1 MENSRYE
8 IQRKI
13 NEDKFSTT
21 FKAYDKK
28 LNRYLSFKEYNDKK
42 YFDSLANNLKS
53 LSNLH
58 HPNILEMYDLMISS
72 DNKCFLTYEF
82 FDGISLDN
90 LFKRKNVSE
99 SFILDI
105 LKKILLSLIYSENNG
120 IFFGNLRIYNMLV
133 DENNNLKIDI
143 FKNFDGENFG
153 DSTSQLNHNISVL
166 LEILENS
173 NINIENSNLNSFYQ
187 KLRNNSYDDT
197 QGIMKD
203 LNVINNCK
211 MTSSNNDS
219 NESIDNTIKLDLKNE
234 HEKNMSYKIDEN
246 LFEEEEIKDKKKS
259 HNYLKS
265 FLVYFTSVLLAFF
278 AAAAIIFY
286 YNSRP
291 KAPDYVGKNLML
303 AVDQAT
309 ANNIEL
315 VVDKSVS
322 VDKSNYNKYVVIG
335 QSPKV
340 GEKLLFKKKI
350 KVELGLEKENT
361 MINLIGLNL
370 KKAKKELSNLGLNV
384 KKVRYKKSTVYDEG
398 LVIDQSIEAGRKI
411 QNGDFVTITVSSG
424 KIKRKETVD
433 DEYTPPEENE
443 RPNEDEN
450 DNSSVDNNDSNSN
463 NNQESNNE
471 NTRKN
476 DNSNSGE

>member
-72 DNKCFLTYEF
+72 DDKCFLTYEF

-90 LFKRKNVSE
+90 LFKRKDVSE
-99 SFILDI
+99 SFLLDI
-105 LKKILLSLIYSENNG
+105 LRKILLSLIYSENNG

-153 DSTSQLNHNISVL
+153 NSEAQLNHNINLL
-166 LEILENS
+166 LEILENY
-173 NINIENSNLNSFYQ
+173 NIDIENSIFNSFYQ
-187 KLRNNSYDDT
+187 NLRNNSYDDT

-203 LNVINNCK
+203 LNEINNYK
-211 MTSSNNDS
+211 MTGSNND
-219 NESIDNTIKLDLKNE
+219 SIDNTIKLDLKNE
-234 HEKNMSYKIDEN
+234 HEKNMSYKIDQN
-246 LFEEEEIKDKKKS
+246 LFEEEIKNKKKS

-286 YNSRP
+286 YNLRP
-291 KAPDYVGKNLML
+291 KAPDYVGKNLRL

-309 ANNIEL
+309 ANDIEL

-322 VDKSNYNKYVVIG
+322 VDKSDFNKYVVIG

-340 GEKLLFKKKI
+340 GDKLLFKKKI
-350 KVELGLEKENT
+350 KVELGLEKEDT

-370 KKAKKELSNLGLNV
+370 KKAKKELSNLGVNV
-384 KKVRYKKSTVYDEG
+384 KKVRYKKSSVYDEG
-398 LVIDQSIEAGRKI
+398 VVIAQSIDAGRKI
-411 QNGDFVTITVSSG
+411 QNGDFITITVSSG
-424 KIKRKETVD
+424 KIRKTETIE

-443 RPNEDEN
+443 RPNEDET
-450 DNSSVDNNDSNSN
+450 DNSSINNNHSNSN
-463 NNQESNNE
+463 NNQEFDNE

-476 DNSNSGE
+476 DNNSGE

>member
-1 MENSRYE
+1 MENNRYE

-28 LNRYLSFKEYNDKK
+28 LNRYLSFKEYNDNK
-42 YFDSLANNLKS
+42 YFDTLTNSLKS

-58 HPNILEMYDLMISS
+58 HPNILEMYDLIISS
-72 DNKCFLTYEF
+72 DDKCFLTYEF
-82 FDGISLDN
+82 FDGVSLDN
-90 LFKRKNVSE
+90 LFKRKDVSE
-99 SFILDI
+99 SFLFDI
-105 LKKILLSLIYSENNG
+105 LRKILLSLIYSENNG
-120 IFFGNLRIYNMLV
+120 IFFGNLRIYNMSV
-133 DENNNLKIDI
+133 DENNNFKIDI

-153 DSTSQLNHNISVL
+153 NSEAQLNHNINLL

-173 NINIENSNLNSFYQ
+173 NIDIENSNLNSFYQ
-187 KLRNNSYDDT
+187 NLRNNSYDDT

-203 LNVINNCK
+203 LNEINNYK
-211 MTSSNNDS
+211 MTGSN

-246 LFEEEEIKDKKKS
+246 LFEEEIKNKKKS

-265 FLVYFTSVLLAFF
+265 FLVYFTSVLLAFI

-286 YNSRP
+286 YNLRP
-291 KAPDYVGKNLML
+291 KAPDYVGKNLRL

-309 ANNIEL
+309 ANDIEL

-322 VDKSNYNKYVVIG
+322 VDKSDFNKYVVIG

-340 GEKLLFKKKI
+340 GDKLLFKKKI
-350 KVELGLEKENT
+350 KVELGLEKEDT

-384 KKVRYKKSTVYDEG
+384 KKVRYKKSSVYDEG
-398 LVIDQSIEAGRKI
+398 VVIDQSIEAGRNIK
-411 QNGDFVTITVSSG
+411 NADFITITVSSG
-424 KIKRKETVD
+424 KARKTETVE

-443 RPNEDEN
+443 RPNEDETE
-450 DNSSVDNNDSNSN
+450 NSSVDNNDSNSA
-463 NNQESNNE
+463 NNQESDNE

-476 DNSNSGE
+476 DNNSGE

>member
-58 HPNILEMYDLMISS
+58 HPNILEMYYLMISS

-105 LKKILLSLIYSENNG
+105 LKKILLSLIYSENNE
-120 IFFGNLRIYNMLV
+120 IFFGNLRIYNVLV

-173 NINIENSNLNSFYQ
+173 NIDIENSNLNSFYQ

-203 LNVINNCK
+203 LNEINNYK
-211 MTSSNNDS
+211 MTGSNND
-219 NESIDNTIKLDLKNE
+219 SIDNTIKLDLKNG

-246 LFEEEEIKDKKKS
+246 LFEEEEIKNKKKS

-278 AAAAIIFY
+278 AAAVIIFY
-286 YNSRP
+286 YNLRP
-291 KAPDYVGKNLML
+291 KAPDYVGKNLRL

-309 ANNIEL
+309 ANDIEL

-322 VDKSNYNKYVVIG
+322 VDKSDFNKYVVIG

-340 GEKLLFKKKI
+340 GDKLLFKKKI
-350 KVELGLEKENT
+350 KVELGLEKEDT

-370 KKAKKELSNLGLNV
+370 KKAKKELSNLGVNV
-384 KKVRYKKSTVYDEG
+384 KKVRYKKSSVYDEG
-398 LVIDQSIEAGRKI
+398 VVIAQSIDAGRKI
-411 QNGDFVTITVSSG
+411 QNGDFITITVSSG
-424 KIKRKETVD
+424 KIRKTETIE

-443 RPNEDEN
+443 RPNEDET
-450 DNSSVDNNDSNSN
+450 DNSSINNNHSNSN
-463 NNQESNNE
+463 NNQEFDNE

-476 DNSNSGE
+476 DNNSGE

>member
-1 MENSRYE
+1 MENNRYE

-13 NEDKFSTT
+13 YEDEFSTT

-28 LNRYLSFKEYNDKK
+28 LNRYLSFKEYNDNK
-42 YFDSLANNLKS
+42 YFDTLTNSLKS

-58 HPNILEMYDLMISS
+58 HPNILEMYDLIISS
-72 DNKCFLTYEF
+72 DDKCFLTYEF
-82 FDGISLDN
+82 FDGVSLDN
-90 LFKRKNVSE
+90 LFKRKDVSE
-99 SFILDI
+99 SFLFDI
-105 LKKILLSLIYSENNG
+105 LRKILLSLIYSENNG
-120 IFFGNLRIYNMLV
+120 IFLGNLRIYNMSV
-133 DENNNLKIDI
+133 DENNNFKIDI

-153 DSTSQLNHNISVL
+153 NSEAQLNHNINLL

-173 NINIENSNLNSFYQ
+173 NIDIENSNLNSFYQ
-187 KLRNNSYDDT
+187 NLRNNSYDDT

-203 LNVINNCK
+203 LNEINNYK
-211 MTSSNNDS
+211 MTGSNND
-219 NESIDNTIKLDLKNE
+219 SIDNTIKLDLKNE

-246 LFEEEEIKDKKKS
+246 LFEEEIKNKKKS

-265 FLVYFTSVLLAFF
+265 FLVYFTSVLLAFI

-286 YNSRP
+286 YNLRP
-291 KAPDYVGKNLML
+291 KAPDYVGKNLRL

-309 ANNIEL
+309 ANDIEL

-322 VDKSNYNKYVVIG
+322 VDKSDFNKYVVIG

-340 GEKLLFKKKI
+340 GDKLLFKKKI
-350 KVELGLEKENT
+350 KVELGLEKEDT

-384 KKVRYKKSTVYDEG
+384 KKVRYKKSSVYDEG
-398 LVIDQSIEAGRKI
+398 VVIDQSIEAGRNIK
-411 QNGDFVTITVSSG
+411 NGDFITITVSSG
-424 KIKRKETVD
+424 KARKTETVE

-443 RPNEDEN
+443 RPNEDET
-450 DNSSVDNNDSNSN
+450 DNSSVDNNDSNSD
-463 NNQESNNE
+463 NNQQSDNE

-476 DNSNSGE
+476 DNNSGE

>member
-1 MENSRYE
+1 MENNRYE

-28 LNRYLSFKEYNDKK
+28 LNRYLSFKEYNDNK
-42 YFDSLANNLKS
+42 YFDTLTNSLKS

-72 DNKCFLTYEF
+72 DDKCFLTYEF

-90 LFKRKNVSE
+90 LFKRKDVSE
-99 SFILDI
+99 SFLLDI
-105 LKKILLSLIYSENNG
+105 LRKILLSLIYSENNG

-133 DENNNLKIDI
+133 DENNNFKIDI

-153 DSTSQLNHNISVL
+153 NSEAQLNHNINL
-166 LEILENS
+166 ILEILENS
-173 NINIENSNLNSFYQ
+173 NIDIENSNLNSFYQ
-187 KLRNNSYDDT
+187 NLRNNSYDDT

-203 LNVINNCK
+203 LNKIDNYK
-211 MTSSNNDS
+211 MTGSN

-246 LFEEEEIKDKKKS
+246 LFEEEIKNKKKS

-291 KAPDYVGKNLML
+291 KAPDYVGKNLRL

-309 ANNIEL
+309 ANDIEL

-322 VDKSNYNKYVVIG
+322 VDKSDFNKYVVIG

-340 GEKLLFKKKI
+340 GDKLLFKKKI
-350 KVELGLEKENT
+350 KVELGLEKEDT

-384 KKVRYKKSTVYDEG
+384 KKVRYKKSSVYDEG
-398 LVIDQSIEAGRKI
+398 VVIDQSIEAGRNIK
-411 QNGDFVTITVSSG
+411 NGDFITITVSSG
-424 KIKRKETVD
+424 KARKTETVE

-443 RPNEDEN
+443 RPNEDET
-450 DNSSVDNNDSNSN
+450 DNSSVDNNDSNSD
-463 NNQESNNE
+463 NNQESDNE

-476 DNSNSGE
+476 DNNSGE

>member
-28 LNRYLSFKEYNDKK
+28 LNRYISFKEYNDNK

-72 DNKCFLTYEF
+72 DDNCFLTYEF
-82 FDGISLDN
+82 FDGISLVN

-105 LKKILLSLIYSENNG
+105 LRKILLSLIYSENNG

-143 FKNFDGENFG
+143 FKNFDGKNFG
-153 DSTSQLNHNISVL
+153 DSTSQLNYNISVL

-173 NINIENSNLNSFYQ
+173 NIDIENSNLNSFYQ

-203 LNVINNCK
+203 LNEINNYK
-211 MTSSNNDS
+211 MTGSNND
-219 NESIDNTIKLDLKNE
+219 SIDNTIKLDLKNE

-246 LFEEEEIKDKKKS
+246 LFEEEEIKNKKKS

-278 AAAAIIFY
+278 AAAVIIFC
-286 YNSRP
+286 YNLRP
-291 KAPDYVGKNLML
+291 KAPDYVGKNLRL

-309 ANNIEL
+309 ANDIEL

-322 VDKSNYNKYVVIG
+322 VDKSDFNKYVVIG

-340 GEKLLFKKKI
+340 GDKLLFKKKI
-350 KVELGLEKENT
+350 KVELGLEKEDT

-370 KKAKKELSNLGLNV
+370 KKAKKEISNLGVNV
-384 KKVRYKKSTVYDEG
+384 KKVRYKKSSVYDEG
-398 LVIDQSIEAGRKI
+398 VVIAQSIDAGRKI
-411 QNGDFVTITVSSG
+411 QNGDFITITVSSG
-424 KIKRKETVD
+424 KIRKTETIE

-443 RPNEDEN
+443 RPNEYET
-450 DNSSVDNNDSNSN
+450 DNSSINNNDSNSN
-463 NNQESNNE
+463 NNQEFDNE

-476 DNSNSGE
+476 ENNSGE

>member
-1 MENSRYE
+1 MENNRYE

-28 LNRYLSFKEYNDKK
+28 LNRYLSFKEYSDNK
-42 YFDSLANNLKS
+42 YFDTLTNSLKS

-72 DNKCFLTYEF
+72 DDKCFLTYEF

-90 LFKRKNVSE
+90 LFKRKDVSE
-99 SFILDI
+99 SFLFDI
-105 LKKILLSLIYSENNG
+105 LRKILLSLIYSENNG

-133 DENNNLKIDI
+133 DENNNFKIDI

-153 DSTSQLNHNISVL
+153 NSEAQLNHNINLL

-173 NINIENSNLNSFYQ
+173 NIDIENSNLNSFYQ
-187 KLRNNSYDDT
+187 NLRNNSYDDT

-203 LNVINNCK
+203 LNKIDNYK
-211 MTSSNNDS
+211 MTGSN

-246 LFEEEEIKDKKKS
+246 LFEEEIKNKKKS

-265 FLVYFTSVLLAFF
+265 FLVYFTSVLLAFI

-286 YNSRP
+286 YNLRP
-291 KAPDYVGKNLML
+291 KAPDYVGKNLRL

-309 ANNIEL
+309 ANDIEL

-322 VDKSNYNKYVVIG
+322 VDKSDFNKYVVIG

-340 GEKLLFKKKI
+340 GDKLLFKKKI
-350 KVELGLEKENT
+350 KVELGLEKEDT

-384 KKVRYKKSTVYDEG
+384 KKVRYKKSSVYDEG
-398 LVIDQSIEAGRKI
+398 VVIDQSIEAGRNIK
-411 QNGDFVTITVSSG
+411 NGDFITITVSSG
-424 KIKRKETVD
+424 KVRKTESVE

-443 RPNEDEN
+443 RPNEDET
-450 DNSSVDNNDSNSN
+450 DNSSVDNNDSNSD
-463 NNQESNNE
+463 NNQESDNE

-476 DNSNSGE
+476 DNNSEE

>member
-28 LNRYLSFKEYNDKK
+28 LNRYLSFKEYNNNK
-42 YFDSLANNLKS
+42 YFDTLTNSLKS

-72 DNKCFLTYEF
+72 DDKCFLTYEF

-90 LFKRKNVSE
+90 LFKRKDVSE
-99 SFILDI
+99 SFLLDI
-105 LKKILLSLIYSENNG
+105 LRKVLLSLIYSENNG

-133 DENNNLKIDI
+133 DENNNFKIDI

-153 DSTSQLNHNISVL
+153 NSEAQLNHNINL
-166 LEILENS
+166 ILEILENS
-173 NINIENSNLNSFYQ
+173 NIDIENSNLNSFYQ
-187 KLRNNSYDDT
+187 NLRNNSYDDI

-203 LNVINNCK
+203 LNEINNYK
-211 MTSSNNDS
+211 MTGSN

-246 LFEEEEIKDKKKS
+246 LFEEEIKNKKKS
-259 HNYLKS
+259 HNYIKS
-265 FLVYFTSVLLAFF
+265 FLVYFTTVLLAFF

-291 KAPDYVGKNLML
+291 KATDYVGKNLRL

-309 ANNIEL
+309 SNDIEL

-322 VDKSNYNKYVVIG
+322 VDKSDFNKYVVIG

-340 GEKLLFKKKI
+340 GDKLLFKKKI
-350 KVELGLEKENT
+350 KVELGLEKEDT

-384 KKVRYKKSTVYDEG
+384 KKVRYKKSSVYDEG
-398 LVIDQSIEAGRKI
+398 VVIDQSIEAGRNIK
-411 QNGDFVTITVSSG
+411 NGDFITITVSSG
-424 KIKRKETVD
+424 KARKTETVE

-443 RPNEDEN
+443 RPNEDET

-463 NNQESNNE
+463 NNQESDNE

-476 DNSNSGE
+476 DNNSGE

>member
-1 MENSRYE
+1 MENNRYE

-28 LNRYLSFKEYNDKK
+28 LNRYLSFKEYHDNK
-42 YFDSLANNLKS
+42 YFDTLTNSLKS

-58 HPNILEMYDLMISS
+58 HPNILEMYDLIISS
-72 DNKCFLTYEF
+72 DDKCFLTYEF
-82 FDGISLDN
+82 FDGVSLDN
-90 LFKRKNVSE
+90 LFKRKDVSE
-99 SFILDI
+99 SFLFDI
-105 LKKILLSLIYSENNG
+105 LRKILLSLIYSENNG
-120 IFFGNLRIYNMLV
+120 IFFGNLRIYNMSV
-133 DENNNLKIDI
+133 DENNNFKIDI

-153 DSTSQLNHNISVL
+153 NSEAQLNHNINLL

-173 NINIENSNLNSFYQ
+173 NIDIENSNLNSFYQ
-187 KLRNNSYDDT
+187 NLRNNSYDDT

-203 LNVINNCK
+203 LNEINNYK
-211 MTSSNNDS
+211 MTGSN

-246 LFEEEEIKDKKKS
+246 LFEEEIKNKKKS

-265 FLVYFTSVLLAFF
+265 FLVYFTSVLLAFI

-286 YNSRP
+286 YNLRP
-291 KAPDYVGKNLML
+291 KAPDYVGKNLRL

-309 ANNIEL
+309 ANDIEL

-322 VDKSNYNKYVVIG
+322 VDKSDFNKYVVIG

-340 GEKLLFKKKI
+340 GDKLLFKKKI
-350 KVELGLEKENT
+350 KVELGLEKEDT

-384 KKVRYKKSTVYDEG
+384 KKVRYKKSSVYDEG
-398 LVIDQSIEAGRKI
+398 VVIDQSIEAGRNIK
-411 QNGDFVTITVSSG
+411 NGDFITITVSSG
-424 KIKRKETVD
+424 KARKTETVE

-443 RPNEDEN
+443 RPNEDETE
-450 DNSSVDNNDSNSN
+450 NSSVDNNDSNSA
-463 NNQESNNE
+463 NNQESDNE

-476 DNSNSGE
+476 DNNSGE

>member
-1 MENSRYE
+1 MENNRYE

-28 LNRYLSFKEYNDKK
+28 LNRYLSFKEYNDNK
-42 YFDSLANNLKS
+42 YFDTLTNSLKS

-72 DNKCFLTYEF
+72 DKCFLTYEF

-90 LFKRKNVSE
+90 LFKRKDVSE
-99 SFILDI
+99 SFLFDI
-105 LKKILLSLIYSENNG
+105 LRKILLSLIYSENNG

-133 DENNNLKIDI
+133 DENNNFKIDI

-153 DSTSQLNHNISVL
+153 NSEAQLNHNINLL

-173 NINIENSNLNSFYQ
+173 NIDIENSIFNSFYQ
-187 KLRNNSYDDT
+187 NLRNNSYDDT

-203 LNVINNCK
+203 LNKIDNYK
-211 MTSSNNDS
+211 MTGSN

-246 LFEEEEIKDKKKS
+246 LFEEEIKNKKKS

-265 FLVYFTSVLLAFF
+265 FLVYFTAVLLAFF

-286 YNSRP
+286 YNLRP
-291 KAPDYVGKNLML
+291 KAPDYVGKNLRL

-309 ANNIEL
+309 ANDIEL

-322 VDKSNYNKYVVIG
+322 VDKSDFNKYVVIG

-340 GEKLLFKKKI
+340 GDKLLFKKKI
-350 KVELGLEKENT
+350 KVELGLEKEDT

-384 KKVRYKKSTVYDEG
+384 KKVRYKKSSVYDEG
-398 LVIDQSIEAGRKI
+398 VVIDQSIEAGRNIK
-411 QNGDFVTITVSSG
+411 NGDFITITVSSG
-424 KIKRKETVD
+424 KLRKTETVE

-443 RPNEDEN
+443 RPNEDET

-463 NNQESNNE
+463 NNQESDNE

-476 DNSNSGE
+476 DNNSGE

>member
-1 MENSRYE
+1 MENNRYE

-28 LNRYLSFKEYNDKK
+28 LNRYLSFKEYNDNK
-42 YFDSLANNLKS
+42 YFDTLTNSLKS

-72 DNKCFLTYEF
+72 DDKCFLTYEF

-90 LFKRKNVSE
+90 LFKRKDVSE
-99 SFILDI
+99 SFLFDI
-105 LKKILLSLIYSENNG
+105 LRKILLSLIYSENNG

-133 DENNNLKIDI
+133 DENNNFKIDI

-153 DSTSQLNHNISVL
+153 NSEAQLNHNINLL

-173 NINIENSNLNSFYQ
+173 NIDIENSIFNSFYQ
-187 KLRNNSYDDT
+187 NLRNNSYDDT

-203 LNVINNCK
+203 LNKIDNYK
-211 MTSSNNDS
+211 MTGSNN
-219 NESIDNTIKLDLKNE
+219 ESLDNTIKLDLKNE

-246 LFEEEEIKDKKKS
+246 LFEEEIKNKKKS
-259 HNYLKS
+259 HNYIKS

-291 KAPDYVGKNLML
+291 KAPDYVGKNLRL

-309 ANNIEL
+309 ANDIEL

-322 VDKSNYNKYVVIG
+322 VDKSDFNKYVVIG

-340 GEKLLFKKKI
+340 GDKLLFKKKI
-350 KVELGLEKENT
+350 KIELGLEKEDT

-370 KKAKKELSNLGLNV
+370 KKAKKELSNLGVNV
-384 KKVRYKKSTVYDEG
+384 KKVRYKKSSVYDEG
-398 LVIDQSIEAGRKI
+398 VVIAQSIDAGRKI
-411 QNGDFVTITVSSG
+411 QNGDFITITVSSG
-424 KIKRKETVD
+424 KIRKTETIE

-443 RPNEDEN
+443 RPNEDET
-450 DNSSVDNNDSNSN
+450 DNSSINNNDSNSN
-463 NNQESNNE
+463 NNQEFDNE

-476 DNSNSGE
+476 ENNSGE

>member
-1 MENSRYE
+1 MEVNVENSRYE

-28 LNRYLSFKEYNDKK
+28 LNRYLSFKEYNDKR
-42 YFDSLANNLKS
+42 YFDTLANNLKS

-72 DNKCFLTYEF
+72 NNKCFLTYEF

-99 SFILDI
+99 SFLFDI
-105 LKKILLSLIYSENNG
+105 LRKILLSLIYSENNG

-133 DENNNLKIDI
+133 DENNNFKIDI

-153 DSTSQLNHNISVL
+153 NSEAQLNHNINLL

-173 NINIENSNLNSFYQ
+173 NIDIENSNLNSFYQ
-187 KLRNNSYDDT
+187 NLRNNSYDDT

-203 LNVINNCK
+203 LNKIDNYK
-211 MTSSNNDS
+211 MTGSN

-246 LFEEEEIKDKKKS
+246 LFEEEIKNKKKS

-265 FLVYFTSVLLAFF
+265 FLVYFTSVLLAFI

-286 YNSRP
+286 YNLRP
-291 KAPDYVGKNLML
+291 KAPDYVGKNLRL

-309 ANNIEL
+309 ANDIEL

-322 VDKSNYNKYVVIG
+322 VDKSDFNKYVVIG

-340 GEKLLFKKKI
+340 GDKLLFKKKI
-350 KVELGLEKENT
+350 KVELGLEKEDT

-384 KKVRYKKSTVYDEG
+384 KKVRYKKSSVYDEG
-398 LVIDQSIEAGRKI
+398 VVIDQSIEAGRNIK
-411 QNGDFVTITVSSG
+411 NGDFITITVSSG
-424 KIKRKETVD
+424 KARKTETVE

-443 RPNEDEN
+443 RPNEDET
-450 DNSSVDNNDSNSN
+450 DNSSVDNNDSNSD
-463 NNQESNNE
+463 NNQESDNE

-476 DNSNSGE
+476 DNNSGE

>member
-72 DNKCFLTYEF
+72 DDKCFLTYEF

-105 LKKILLSLIYSENNG
+105 LKKILLSLFYSENNG

-153 DSTSQLNHNISVL
+153 NSEAQLNHNINLL
-166 LEILENS
+166 LEILENY
-173 NINIENSNLNSFYQ
+173 NIDIENSIFNSFYQ
-187 KLRNNSYDDT
+187 NLRNNSYDDT

-203 LNVINNCK
+203 LNEINNYK
-211 MTSSNNDS
+211 MTGSNND
-219 NESIDNTIKLDLKNE
+219 SIDNTIKLDLKNE

-246 LFEEEEIKDKKKS
+246 LFEEEIKNKKKS

-286 YNSRP
+286 YNLRP
-291 KAPDYVGKNLML
+291 KAPDYVGKNLRL

-309 ANNIEL
+309 ANDIEL

-322 VDKSNYNKYVVIG
+322 VDKSDFNKYVVIG

-340 GEKLLFKKKI
+340 GDKLLFKKKI
-350 KVELGLEKENT
+350 KVELGLEKEDT

-370 KKAKKELSNLGLNV
+370 KKAKKELSNLGVNV
-384 KKVRYKKSTVYDEG
+384 KKVRYKKSSVYDEG
-398 LVIDQSIEAGRKI
+398 VVIAQSIDAGRKI
-411 QNGDFVTITVSSG
+411 QNGDFITITVSSG
-424 KIKRKETVD
+424 KIRKTETIE

-443 RPNEDEN
+443 RPNEDET
-450 DNSSVDNNDSNSN
+450 DNSSINNNDSNSN
-463 NNQESNNE
+463 NNQEFDNE

-476 DNSNSGE
+476 ENNSGE

>member
-28 LNRYLSFKEYNDKK
+28 LNRYLSFKEYNDKR
-42 YFDSLANNLKS
+42 YFDTLANNLKS

-72 DNKCFLTYEF
+72 NNKCFLTYEF

-90 LFKRKNVSE
+90 LFKRRNVSE
-99 SFILDI
+99 SFIIDI

-173 NINIENSNLNSFYQ
+173 NIDIENSNLNSFYQ

-203 LNVINNCK
+203 LNEINNYK
-211 MTSSNNDS
+211 MTGSNND
-219 NESIDNTIKLDLKNE
+219 SIDNTIKLDLKNE

-278 AAAAIIFY
+278 AASAIIFC
-286 YNSRP
+286 YNLRP
-291 KAPDYVGKNLML
+291 KAPDYIGKNLRL

-309 ANNIEL
+309 ANDIEL

-322 VDKSNYNKYVVIG
+322 VDKSDFNKYVVIG

-340 GEKLLFKKKI
+340 GDKLLFNKKI
-350 KVELGLEKENT
+350 KVELGLEKEDT

-370 KKAKKELSNLGLNV
+370 KKAKKELSNLGVNV
-384 KKVRYKKSTVYDEG
+384 KKVRYKKSSVYDEG
-398 LVIDQSIEAGRKI
+398 VVIAQSIDAGRKI
-411 QNGDFVTITVSSG
+411 QNGDFITITVSSG
-424 KIKRKETVD
+424 KIRKTETIE

-443 RPNEDEN
+443 RPNEDET
-450 DNSSVDNNDSNSN
+450 DNSSINNNDSNSN
-463 NNQESNNE
+463 NNQEFDNE

-476 DNSNSGE
+476 ENNSGE

>member
-1 MENSRYE
+1 MENNRYE

-28 LNRYLSFKEYNDKK
+28 LNRYLSFKEYNDNK
-42 YFDSLANNLKS
+42 YFDTLTNSLKS

-72 DNKCFLTYEF
+72 DDKCFLTYEF

-90 LFKRKNVSE
+90 LFKRKDVSE
-99 SFILDI
+99 SFLLDI
-105 LKKILLSLIYSENNG
+105 LRKVLLSLIYSENNG
-120 IFFGNLRIYNMLV
+120 IFFGNLRIYNMVV
-133 DENNNLKIDI
+133 DENNNFKIDI

-153 DSTSQLNHNISVL
+153 NSEAQLNHNINLL

-173 NINIENSNLNSFYQ
+173 NIDIENSIFNSFYQ
-187 KLRNNSYDDT
+187 NLRNNSYDDT

-203 LNVINNCK
+203 LNKIDNYK
-211 MTSSNNDS
+211 MTGSN

-246 LFEEEEIKDKKKS
+246 FFEEEIKNKKKS

-265 FLVYFTSVLLAFF
+265 FLVYFTSVLLAFI

-286 YNSRP
+286 YNLRP
-291 KAPDYVGKNLML
+291 KAPDYVGKNLRL

-309 ANNIEL
+309 ANDIEL

-322 VDKSNYNKYVVIG
+322 VDKSDFNKYVVIG

-340 GEKLLFKKKI
+340 GDKLLFKKKI
-350 KVELGLEKENT
+350 KVELGLEKEDT

-384 KKVRYKKSTVYDEG
+384 KKVRYKKSSVYDEG
-398 LVIDQSIEAGRKI
+398 VVIDQSIEAGRNIK
-411 QNGDFVTITVSSG
+411 NGDFITITVSSG
-424 KIKRKETVD
+424 KARKTETVE

-443 RPNEDEN
+443 RPNEDET
-450 DNSSVDNNDSNSN
+450 DNSSVDNNDSNSD
-463 NNQESNNE
+463 NNQESDNE

-476 DNSNSGE
+476 DNNSGE

>member
-28 LNRYLSFKEYNDKK
+28 LNRYLSFKDYNDKK
-42 YFDSLANNLKS
+42 YFDSLSNNLKS

-72 DNKCFLTYEF
+72 NNKCFLTYEF

-99 SFILDI
+99 PFILDI
-105 LKKILLSLIYSENNG
+105 LRKILLSLIYSENNG

-143 FKNFDGENFG
+143 FKNFDGKNFG
-153 DSTSQLNHNISVL
+153 DSTSQLNYNISVL

-173 NINIENSNLNSFYQ
+173 NIDIENSNLNSFYQ

-203 LNVINNCK
+203 LNEINNYK
-211 MTSSNNDS
+211 MTGSNND
-219 NESIDNTIKLDLKNE
+219 SIDNTIKLDLKNE

-246 LFEEEEIKDKKKS
+246 LFEEEEIKNKKKS

-278 AAAAIIFY
+278 AAAVIIFC
-286 YNSRP
+286 YNLRP
-291 KAPDYVGKNLML
+291 KAPDYVGKNLRL

-309 ANNIEL
+309 ANDIEL

-322 VDKSNYNKYVVIG
+322 VDKSDFNKYVVIG

-340 GEKLLFKKKI
+340 GDKLLFKKKI
-350 KVELGLEKENT
+350 KVELGLEKEDT

-370 KKAKKELSNLGLNV
+370 KKAKKEISNLGVNV
-384 KKVRYKKSTVYDEG
+384 KKVRYKKSSVYDEG
-398 LVIDQSIEAGRKI
+398 VVIAQSINAGRKI
-411 QNGDFVTITVSSG
+411 QNGDFITITVSSG
-424 KIKRKETVD
+424 KIRKTETIE

-443 RPNEDEN
+443 RPNEDET
-450 DNSSVDNNDSNSN
+450 DNSSINNNDSNSN
-463 NNQESNNE
+463 NNQEFDNE

-476 DNSNSGE
+476 ENNSGE

>member
-72 DNKCFLTYEF
+72 DDKCFLTYEF

-90 LFKRKNVSE
+90 LFKRKDVSE
-99 SFILDI
+99 SFLLDI
-105 LKKILLSLIYSENNG
+105 LRKILLSLIYSENNG

-143 FKNFDGENFG
+143 FKNFDAENFG
-153 DSTSQLNHNISVL
+153 NSEAQLNHNINLL
-166 LEILENS
+166 LEILENY
-173 NINIENSNLNSFYQ
+173 NIDIENSIFNSFYQ
-187 KLRNNSYDDT
+187 NLRNNSYDDT

-203 LNVINNCK
+203 LNEINNYK
-211 MTSSNNDS
+211 MTGSNND
-219 NESIDNTIKLDLKNE
+219 SIDNTIKLDLKNE

-246 LFEEEEIKDKKKS
+246 LFEEEIKNKKKS

-286 YNSRP
+286 YNLRP
-291 KAPDYVGKNLML
+291 KAPDYVGKNLRL

-309 ANNIEL
+309 ANDIEL

-322 VDKSNYNKYVVIG
+322 VDKSDFNKYVVIG

-340 GEKLLFKKKI
+340 GDKLLFKKKI
-350 KVELGLEKENT
+350 KVELGLEKEDT

-370 KKAKKELSNLGLNV
+370 KKAKKELSNLGVNV
-384 KKVRYKKSTVYDEG
+384 KKVRYKKSSVYDEG
-398 LVIDQSIEAGRKI
+398 VVIAQSIDAGRKI
-411 QNGDFVTITVSSG
+411 QNGDFITITVSSG
-424 KIKRKETVD
+424 KIRKTETIE

-443 RPNEDEN
+443 RPNEDET
-450 DNSSVDNNDSNSN
+450 DNSSINNNHSNSN
-463 NNQESNNE
+463 NNQEFDNE

-476 DNSNSGE
+476 DNNSGE

>member
-13 NEDKFSTT
+13 NEEKFSTT

-72 DNKCFLTYEF
+72 NNKCFLTYEF

-99 SFILDI
+99 SFLFDI
-105 LKKILLSLIYSENNG
+105 LRKILLSLIYSENNG

-153 DSTSQLNHNISVL
+153 DSISQLNHNISVL

-173 NINIENSNLNSFYQ
+173 NIDIENSNLNSFYQ

-203 LNVINNCK
+203 LNKIDNYK
-211 MTSSNNDS
+211 MTGSNND
-219 NESIDNTIKLDLKNE
+219 SIDNTIKLDLKNE

-246 LFEEEEIKDKKKS
+246 LFEEKEIKDKKKS
-259 HNYLKS
+259 HNYVKS
-265 FLVYFTSVLLAFF
+265 FLVYFTAVLLAFF
-278 AAAAIIFY
+278 AAAVIIFC
-286 YNSRP
+286 YNLRP
-291 KAPDYVGKNLML
+291 KAPDYVGKNLRL

-309 ANNIEL
+309 ANDIEL

-322 VDKSNYNKYVVIG
+322 VDKSDFNKYVVIG

-340 GEKLLFKKKI
+340 GDKLLFKKKI
-350 KVELGLEKENT
+350 KIELGLEKEDT

-370 KKAKKELSNLGLNV
+370 KKAKKELSNLGVNV
-384 KKVRYKKSTVYDEG
+384 KKVRYKKSSVYDEG
-398 LVIDQSIEAGRKI
+398 VVIAQSIDAGRKI
-411 QNGDFVTITVSSG
+411 QNGDFITITVSSG
-424 KIKRKETVD
+424 KIRKTETIE

-443 RPNEDEN
+443 RPNEDET
-450 DNSSVDNNDSNSN
+450 DNSSINNNDSNSN
-463 NNQESNNE
+463 NNQEFDNE

-476 DNSNSGE
+476 ENNSGE

>member
-1 MENSRYE
+1 MENNRYE

-28 LNRYLSFKEYNDKK
+28 LNRYLSFKEYNDNK
-42 YFDSLANNLKS
+42 YFDTLTNSLKS

-72 DNKCFLTYEF
+72 DKCFLTYEF

-90 LFKRKNVSE
+90 LFKRKDVSE
-99 SFILDI
+99 SFLFDI
-105 LKKILLSLIYSENNG
+105 LRKILLSLIYSENNG

-133 DENNNLKIDI
+133 DENNNFKIDI

-153 DSTSQLNHNISVL
+153 NSEAQLNHNINLL

-173 NINIENSNLNSFYQ
+173 NIDIENSIFNSFYQ
-187 KLRNNSYDDT
+187 NLRNNSYDDT

-203 LNVINNCK
+203 LNKIDNYK
-211 MTSSNNDS
+211 MTGSN

-246 LFEEEEIKDKKKS
+246 LFEEEIKNKKKS

-265 FLVYFTSVLLAFF
+265 FLVYFTAVLLAFF

-286 YNSRP
+286 YNLRP
-291 KAPDYVGKNLML
+291 KAPDYVGKNLRL

-309 ANNIEL
+309 ANDIEL

-322 VDKSNYNKYVVIG
+322 VDKSDFNKYVVIG

-340 GEKLLFKKKI
+340 GDKLLFKKKI
-350 KVELGLEKENT
+350 KVELGLEKEDT

-384 KKVRYKKSTVYDEG
+384 KKVRYKKSSVYDEG
-398 LVIDQSIEAGRKI
+398 VVIDQSMEAGRNIK
-411 QNGDFVTITVSSG
+411 NGDFITITVSSG
-424 KIKRKETVD
+424 KLRKTETVE

-443 RPNEDEN
+443 RPNEDET

-463 NNQESNNE
+463 NNQESDNE

-476 DNSNSGE
+476 DNNSGE

>member
-28 LNRYLSFKEYNDKK
+28 LNRYLSFKDYNDKK
-42 YFDSLANNLKS
+42 YFDSLSNNLKS

-72 DNKCFLTYEF
+72 NNKCFLTYEF

-105 LKKILLSLIYSENNG
+105 LRKILLSLIYSENNG

-143 FKNFDGENFG
+143 FKNFDGKNFG
-153 DSTSQLNHNISVL
+153 DSTSQLNYNISVL

-173 NINIENSNLNSFYQ
+173 NIDIENSNLNSFYQ

-203 LNVINNCK
+203 LNEINNHK
-211 MTSSNNDS
+211 MTGSNND
-219 NESIDNTIKLDLKNE
+219 SIDNTIKLDLKNE

-246 LFEEEEIKDKKKS
+246 LFEEEEIKNKKKS

-278 AAAAIIFY
+278 AAAVIIFC
-286 YNSRP
+286 YNLRP
-291 KAPDYVGKNLML
+291 KAPDYVGKNLRL

-309 ANNIEL
+309 ANDIEL

-322 VDKSNYNKYVVIG
+322 VDKSDFNKYVVIG

-340 GEKLLFKKKI
+340 GDKLLFKKKI
-350 KVELGLEKENT
+350 KVELGLEKEDT

-370 KKAKKELSNLGLNV
+370 KKAKKELSNLGVNV
-384 KKVRYKKSTVYDEG
+384 KKVRYKKSSVYDEG
-398 LVIDQSIEAGRKI
+398 VVIAQSIDAGRKI
-411 QNGDFVTITVSSG
+411 QNGDFITITVSSG
-424 KIKRKETVD
+424 KIRKTETIE

-443 RPNEDEN
+443 RPNEDET
-450 DNSSVDNNDSNSN
+450 DNSSINNNDSNSN
-463 NNQESNNE
+463 NNQEFDNE

-476 DNSNSGE
+476 ENNSGE

>member
-1 MENSRYE
+1 MENNRYE

-28 LNRYLSFKEYNDKK
+28 LNRYLSFKEYNDNK
-42 YFDSLANNLKS
+42 YFDTLTNSLKS

-58 HPNILEMYDLMISS
+58 HPNILEMYDLIISS
-72 DNKCFLTYEF
+72 DDKCFLTYEF
-82 FDGISLDN
+82 FDGVSLDN
-90 LFKRKNVSE
+90 LFKRKDVSE
-99 SFILDI
+99 SFLFDI
-105 LKKILLSLIYSENNG
+105 LRKILLSLIYSENNG
-120 IFFGNLRIYNMLV
+120 IFFGNLRIYNMSV
-133 DENNNLKIDI
+133 DENNNFKIDI

-153 DSTSQLNHNISVL
+153 NSEAQLNHNINLL

-173 NINIENSNLNSFYQ
+173 NIDIENSNLNSFYQ
-187 KLRNNSYDDT
+187 NLRNNSYDDT

-203 LNVINNCK
+203 LNEINNYK
-211 MTSSNNDS
+211 MTGSN

-246 LFEEEEIKDKKKS
+246 LFEEEIKNKKKS

-265 FLVYFTSVLLAFF
+265 FLVYFTSVLLAFI

-286 YNSRP
+286 YNLRP
-291 KAPDYVGKNLML
+291 KAPDYVGKNLRL

-309 ANNIEL
+309 ANDIEL

-322 VDKSNYNKYVVIG
+322 VDKSDFNKYVVIG

-340 GEKLLFKKKI
+340 GDKLLFKKKI
-350 KVELGLEKENT
+350 KVELGLEKEDT

-384 KKVRYKKSTVYDEG
+384 KKVRYKKSSVYDEG
-398 LVIDQSIEAGRKI
+398 VVIDQSIEAGRNIK
-411 QNGDFVTITVSSG
+411 NGDFITITVSSG
-424 KIKRKETVD
+424 KARKTETVE

-443 RPNEDEN
+443 RPNEDETE
-450 DNSSVDNNDSNSN
+450 NSSVDNNDSNSA
-463 NNQESNNE
+463 NNQESDNE

-476 DNSNSGE
+476 DNNSGE

>member
-28 LNRYLSFKEYNDKK
+28 LNRYLSFKDYNDKK
-42 YFDSLANNLKS
+42 YFDSLSNNLKS

-72 DNKCFLTYEF
+72 NNKCFLTYEF

-99 SFILDI
+99 PFILDI
-105 LKKILLSLIYSENNG
+105 LRKILLSLIYSENNG

-143 FKNFDGENFG
+143 FKNFDGKNFG
-153 DSTSQLNHNISVL
+153 DSTSQLNYNISVL

-173 NINIENSNLNSFYQ
+173 NIDIENSNLNSFYQ

-203 LNVINNCK
+203 LNEINNYK
-211 MTSSNNDS
+211 MTGSNND
-219 NESIDNTIKLDLKNE
+219 SIDNTIKLDLKNE

-246 LFEEEEIKDKKKS
+246 LFEEEEIKNKKKS

-278 AAAAIIFY
+278 AAAVIIFC
-286 YNSRP
+286 YNLRP
-291 KAPDYVGKNLML
+291 KAPDYVGKNLRL

-309 ANNIEL
+309 ANDIEL

-322 VDKSNYNKYVVIG
+322 VDKSDFNKYVVIG

-340 GEKLLFKKKI
+340 GDKLLFKKKI
-350 KVELGLEKENT
+350 KVELGLEKEDT

-370 KKAKKELSNLGLNV
+370 KKAKKEISNLGVNV
-384 KKVRYKKSTVYDEG
+384 KKVRYKKSSVYDEG
-398 LVIDQSIEAGRKI
+398 VVIAQSIDAGRKI
-411 QNGDFVTITVSSG
+411 QNGDFITITVSSG
-424 KIKRKETVD
+424 KIRKTETIE

-443 RPNEDEN
+443 RPNEDET
-450 DNSSVDNNDSNSN
+450 DNSSINNNDSNSN
-463 NNQESNNE
+463 NNQEFDNE

-476 DNSNSGE
+476 ENNSGE

>member
-28 LNRYLSFKEYNDKK
+28 LNRYLSFKDYNDKK
-42 YFDSLANNLKS
+42 YFDSLSNNLKS

-72 DNKCFLTYEF
+72 NNKCFLTYEF

-105 LKKILLSLIYSENNG
+105 LRKILLSLIYSENNG

-143 FKNFDGENFG
+143 FKNFDGKNFG
-153 DSTSQLNHNISVL
+153 DSTSQLNYNISVL

-173 NINIENSNLNSFYQ
+173 NIDIENSNLNSFYQ

-197 QGIMKD
+197 QGIMKE
-203 LNVINNCK
+203 LNEINNYK
-211 MTSSNNDS
+211 MTGSNND
-219 NESIDNTIKLDLKNE
+219 SIDNTIKLDLKNE

-246 LFEEEEIKDKKKS
+246 LFEEEEIKNKKKS

-278 AAAAIIFY
+278 AAAVIIFC
-286 YNSRP
+286 YNLRP
-291 KAPDYVGKNLML
+291 KAPDYVGKNLRL

-309 ANNIEL
+309 ANDIEL

-322 VDKSNYNKYVVIG
+322 VDKSDFNKYVVIG

-340 GEKLLFKKKI
+340 GDKLLFKKKI
-350 KVELGLEKENT
+350 KVELGLEKEDT

-370 KKAKKELSNLGLNV
+370 KKAKKELSNLGVNV
-384 KKVRYKKSTVYDEG
+384 KKVRYKKSSVYDEG
-398 LVIDQSIEAGRKI
+398 VVIAQSIDAGRKI
-411 QNGDFVTITVSSG
+411 QNGDFITITVSSG
-424 KIKRKETVD
+424 KIRKTETIE

-443 RPNEDEN
+443 RPNEDET
-450 DNSSVDNNDSNSN
+450 DNSSINNNDSNSN
-463 NNQESNNE
+463 NNQEFDNE

-476 DNSNSGE
+476 ENNSGE

>member
-28 LNRYLSFKEYNDKK
+28 LNRYLSFKDYNDKK
-42 YFDSLANNLKS
+42 YFDSLSNNLKS

-72 DNKCFLTYEF
+72 NNKCFLTYEF

-105 LKKILLSLIYSENNG
+105 LRKILLSLIYSENNG

-143 FKNFDGENFG
+143 FKNFDGKNFG
-153 DSTSQLNHNISVL
+153 DSTSQLNYNISVL

-173 NINIENSNLNSFYQ
+173 NIDIENSNLNSFYQ

-203 LNVINNCK
+203 LNEINNYK
-211 MTSSNNDS
+211 MTGSNND
-219 NESIDNTIKLDLKNE
+219 SIDNTIKLDLKNE

-246 LFEEEEIKDKKKS
+246 LFEEEEIKNKKKS

-278 AAAAIIFY
+278 AAAVIIFC
-286 YNSRP
+286 YNLRP
-291 KAPDYVGKNLML
+291 KAPDYVGKNLRL

-309 ANNIEL
+309 ANDIEL

-322 VDKSNYNKYVVIG
+322 VDKSDFNKYVVIG

-340 GEKLLFKKKI
+340 GDKLLFKKKI
-350 KVELGLEKENT
+350 KVELGLEKEDT

-370 KKAKKELSNLGLNV
+370 KKAKKELSNLGVNV
-384 KKVRYKKSTVYDEG
+384 KKVRYKKSSVYDEG
-398 LVIDQSIEAGRKI
+398 VVIAQSIDAGRKI
-411 QNGDFVTITVSSG
+411 QNGDFITITVSSG
-424 KIKRKETVD
+424 KIRKTETIE

-443 RPNEDEN
+443 RPNEDET
-450 DNSSVDNNDSNSN
+450 DNSSINNNDSNSN
-463 NNQESNNE
+463 NNQEFDNE

-476 DNSNSGE
+476 ENNSGE

>member
-28 LNRYLSFKEYNDKK
+28 LNRYLSFKEYNDKR
-42 YFDSLANNLKS
+42 YFDTLANNLKS

-105 LKKILLSLIYSENNG
+105 LKKILLSLIYSENNE

-173 NINIENSNLNSFYQ
+173 NIDIENSNLNSFYQ

-203 LNVINNCK
+203 LNEINNYK
-211 MTSSNNDS
+211 MTSSNND
-219 NESIDNTIKLDLKNE
+219 SIDNTIKLDLKNE

-246 LFEEEEIKDKKKS
+246 LFEEEEIKNKKKS

-278 AAAAIIFY
+278 AAAAIIFC
-286 YNSRP
+286 YNLRP
-291 KAPDYVGKNLML
+291 KAPDYVGKNLRL

-309 ANNIEL
+309 ANDIEL

-322 VDKSNYNKYVVIG
+322 VDKSDFNKYVVIG

-340 GEKLLFKKKI
+340 GDKLLFNKKI
-350 KVELGLEKENT
+350 KVELGLEKEDT

-370 KKAKKELSNLGLNV
+370 KKAKKELSNLGVNV
-384 KKVRYKKSTVYDEG
+384 KKVRYKKSSVYDEG
-398 LVIDQSIEAGRKI
+398 VVIAQSIDAGRKI
-411 QNGDFVTITVSSG
+411 QNGDFITITVSSG
-424 KIKRKETVD
+424 KIRKTETIE

-443 RPNEDEN
+443 RPNEDET
-450 DNSSVDNNDSNSN
+450 DNSSINNNDSNSN
-463 NNQESNNE
+463 NNQEFDNE

-476 DNSNSGE
+476 ENNSGE

>member
-13 NEDKFSTT
+13 NEDKFSTI

-72 DNKCFLTYEF
+72 DDKCFLTYEF

-90 LFKRKNVSE
+90 LFKRKDVSE
-99 SFILDI
+99 SFLLDI
-105 LKKILLSLIYSENNG
+105 LRKILLSLIYSENNG

-153 DSTSQLNHNISVL
+153 NSEAQLNHNINLL
-166 LEILENS
+166 LEILENY
-173 NINIENSNLNSFYQ
+173 NIDIENSIFNSFYQ
-187 KLRNNSYDDT
+187 NLRNNSYDDT

-203 LNVINNCK
+203 LNEINNYK
-211 MTSSNNDS
+211 MTGSNND
-219 NESIDNTIKLDLKNE
+219 SIDNTIKLDLKNE

-246 LFEEEEIKDKKKS
+246 LFEEEIKNKKKS

-286 YNSRP
+286 YNLRP
-291 KAPDYVGKNLML
+291 KAPDYVGKNLRL

-309 ANNIEL
+309 ANDIEL

-322 VDKSNYNKYVVIG
+322 VDKSDFNKYVVIG

-340 GEKLLFKKKI
+340 GDKLLFKKKI
-350 KVELGLEKENT
+350 KVELGLEKEDT

-370 KKAKKELSNLGLNV
+370 KKAKKELSNLGVNV
-384 KKVRYKKSTVYDEG
+384 KKVRYKKSSVYDEG
-398 LVIDQSIEAGRKI
+398 VVIAQSIDAGRKI
-411 QNGDFVTITVSSG
+411 QNGDFITITVSSG
-424 KIKRKETVD
+424 KIRKTETIE

-443 RPNEDEN
+443 RPNEDET
-450 DNSSVDNNDSNSN
+450 DNSSINNNHSNSN
-463 NNQESNNE
+463 NNQEFDNE

-476 DNSNSGE
+476 DNNSGE

>member
-42 YFDSLANNLKS
+42 YFDSLSNNLKS

-72 DNKCFLTYEF
+72 NNKCFLTYEF

-173 NINIENSNLNSFYQ
+173 NIDIENSNLNSFYQ
-187 KLRNNSYDDT
+187 KLKNNSYDDT

-203 LNVINNCK
+203 LNEINNYK
-211 MTSSNNDS
+211 MTGSNND
-219 NESIDNTIKLDLKNE
+219 SIDNTIKLDLKNE

-246 LFEEEEIKDKKKS
+246 LFEEEEIKNKKKS

-278 AAAAIIFY
+278 AAAVIIFY
-286 YNSRP
+286 YNLRP
-291 KAPDYVGKNLML
+291 KAPDYVGKNLRL

-309 ANNIEL
+309 ANDIEL

-322 VDKSNYNKYVVIG
+322 VDKSDFNKYVVIG

-340 GEKLLFKKKI
+340 GDKLLFKKKI
-350 KVELGLEKENT
+350 KVELGLEKEDT

-370 KKAKKELSNLGLNV
+370 KKVKKELSNLGVNV
-384 KKVRYKKSTVYDEG
+384 KKVRYKKSSVYDEG
-398 LVIDQSIEAGRKI
+398 VVIAQSIDAGRKI
-411 QNGDFVTITVSSG
+411 QNGDFITITVSSG
-424 KIKRKETVD
+424 KIRKTETIE

-443 RPNEDEN
+443 RPNEDET
-450 DNSSVDNNDSNSN
+450 DNSSINNNDSNSN
-463 NNQESNNE
+463 NNQEFDNE
-471 NTRKN
+471 KTRKN
-476 DNSNSGE
+476 ENNSGE

>member
-1 MENSRYE
+1 MENNRYE

-13 NEDKFSTT
+13 NEDEFSTT

-28 LNRYLSFKEYNDKK
+28 LNRYLSFKEYNDNK
-42 YFDSLANNLKS
+42 YFDTLTNSLKS

-58 HPNILEMYDLMISS
+58 HPNILEMYDLIISS
-72 DNKCFLTYEF
+72 DDKCFLTYEF

-90 LFKRKNVSE
+90 LFKRKDVSE
-99 SFILDI
+99 SFLFDI
-105 LKKILLSLIYSENNG
+105 LRKILLSLIYSENNG
-120 IFFGNLRIYNMLV
+120 IFFGNLRIYNMSV
-133 DENNNLKIDI
+133 DENNNFKIDI

-153 DSTSQLNHNISVL
+153 NSEAQLNHNINLL

-173 NINIENSNLNSFYQ
+173 NIDIENSSLNSFYQ
-187 KLRNNSYDDT
+187 NLRNNSYDDT

-203 LNVINNCK
+203 LNEINNYK
-211 MTSSNNDS
+211 MTGSN

-246 LFEEEEIKDKKKS
+246 LFEEEIKNKNKS

-265 FLVYFTSVLLAFF
+265 FLVYFTSVLLAFI

-286 YNSRP
+286 YNLRP
-291 KAPDYVGKNLML
+291 KAPDYVGKNLRL

-309 ANNIEL
+309 ANDIEL
-315 VVDKSVS
+315 VVDKSLS
-322 VDKSNYNKYVVIG
+322 VDKSDFNKYVVIG

-340 GEKLLFKKKI
+340 GDKLLFKKKI
-350 KVELGLEKENT
+350 KVELGLEKEDT

-384 KKVRYKKSTVYDEG
+384 KKVRYKKSSVYDEG
-398 LVIDQSIEAGRKI
+398 VVIDQSIEAGRNIK
-411 QNGDFVTITVSSG
+411 NGDFITITVSSG
-424 KIKRKETVD
+424 KARKTETVE

-443 RPNEDEN
+443 RPNEDET
-450 DNSSVDNNDSNSN
+450 DNSSVDNNDSNSD
-463 NNQESNNE
+463 NNQQSDNE

-476 DNSNSGE
+476 DNNSGE

>member
-72 DNKCFLTYEF
+72 DDKCFLTYEF

-90 LFKRKNVSE
+90 LFKRKDVSE
-99 SFILDI
+99 SFLFDI
-105 LKKILLSLIYSENNG
+105 LRKILLSLIYSENNG

-133 DENNNLKIDI
+133 DENNNFKIDI

-153 DSTSQLNHNISVL
+153 NSEAQLNHNINLL

-173 NINIENSNLNSFYQ
+173 NIDIENSNLNSFYQ
-187 KLRNNSYDDT
+187 NLRNNSYDDI

-203 LNVINNCK
+203 LNKIDNYK
-211 MTSSNNDS
+211 MTGSN

-246 LFEEEEIKDKKKS
+246 LFEEEIKNKKKS

-286 YNSRP
+286 YNLRP
-291 KAPDYVGKNLML
+291 KAPDYVGKNLRL

-309 ANNIEL
+309 ANDIEL

-322 VDKSNYNKYVVIG
+322 VDKSDFNKYVVIG

-340 GEKLLFKKKI
+340 GDKLLFKKKI
-350 KVELGLEKENT
+350 KVELGLEKEDT

-384 KKVRYKKSTVYDEG
+384 KKVRYKKSSVYDEG
-398 LVIDQSIEAGRKI
+398 VVIDQSIEAGRNIK
-411 QNGDFVTITVSSG
+411 NGDFITITVSSG
-424 KIKRKETVD
+424 KARKTETVE

-443 RPNEDEN
+443 RPNEDETE
-450 DNSSVDNNDSNSN
+450 NSSVDNNDSNSN
-463 NNQESNNE
+463 SDNNQESDNE

-476 DNSNSGE
+476 ENNSGE

>member
-28 LNRYLSFKEYNDKK
+28 LNRYLSFKDYNDKK
-42 YFDSLANNLKS
+42 YFDSLSNNLKS

-72 DNKCFLTYEF
+72 NNKCFLTYEF

-105 LKKILLSLIYSENNG
+105 LRKILLSLIYSENNG

-143 FKNFDGENFG
+143 FKNFDGKNFG
-153 DSTSQLNHNISVL
+153 DSTSQLNYNISVL

-173 NINIENSNLNSFYQ
+173 NIDIENSNLNSFYQ

-203 LNVINNCK
+203 LNEINNYK
-211 MTSSNNDS
+211 MTGSNND
-219 NESIDNTIKLDLKNE
+219 SIDNTIKLDLKNE

-246 LFEEEEIKDKKKS
+246 LFEEEEIKNKKKS

-278 AAAAIIFY
+278 AAAVIIFC
-286 YNSRP
+286 YNLRP
-291 KAPDYVGKNLML
+291 KAPDYVGKNLSL

-309 ANNIEL
+309 ANDIEL

-322 VDKSNYNKYVVIG
+322 VDKSDFNKYVVIG

-340 GEKLLFKKKI
+340 GDKLLFKKKI
-350 KVELGLEKENT
+350 KVELGLEKEDT

-370 KKAKKELSNLGLNV
+370 KKAKKELSNLGVNV
-384 KKVRYKKSTVYDEG
+384 KKVRYKKSSVYDEG
-398 LVIDQSIEAGRKI
+398 VVIAQSIDAGRKI
-411 QNGDFVTITVSSG
+411 QNGDFITITVSSG
-424 KIKRKETVD
+424 KIRKTETIE

-443 RPNEDEN
+443 RPNEDET
-450 DNSSVDNNDSNSN
+450 DNSSINNNDSNSN
-463 NNQESNNE
+463 NNQEFDNE

-476 DNSNSGE
+476 ENNSGE

>member
-1 MENSRYE
+1 MENNRYE

-28 LNRYLSFKEYNDKK
+28 LNRYLSFKEYNDNK
-42 YFDSLANNLKS
+42 YFDTLTNSLKS

-72 DNKCFLTYEF
+72 DDKCFLTYEF

-90 LFKRKNVSE
+90 LFKRKDVSE
-99 SFILDI
+99 SFLFDI
-105 LKKILLSLIYSENNG
+105 LRKILLSLIYSENNG

-133 DENNNLKIDI
+133 DENNNFKIDI

-153 DSTSQLNHNISVL
+153 NSEAQLNYNINLL

-173 NINIENSNLNSFYQ
+173 NIDIENSNLNSFYQ
-187 KLRNNSYDDT
+187 NLRNNSYDDT

-203 LNVINNCK
+203 LNKIDNYK
-211 MTSSNNDS
+211 MTGSNN
-219 NESIDNTIKLDLKNE
+219 EFIDNTIKLDLKNE

-246 LFEEEEIKDKKKS
+246 LFEEEIKNKKKS

-278 AAAAIIFY
+278 AAAVIIFC
-286 YNSRP
+286 YNLRP
-291 KAPDYVGKNLML
+291 KAPDYVGKNLRI

-309 ANNIEL
+309 ANDIEL

-322 VDKSNYNKYVVIG
+322 VDKSDFNKYVVIG

-340 GEKLLFKKKI
+340 GDKLLFNKKI
-350 KVELGLEKENT
+350 KVELGLEKEDT

-370 KKAKKELSNLGLNV
+370 KKAKKELSNLGVNV
-384 KKVRYKKSTVYDEG
+384 KKVRYKKSSVYDEG
-398 LVIDQSIEAGRKI
+398 VVIDQSIEAGRNIK
-411 QNGDFVTITVSSG
+411 NGDFITITVSSG
-424 KIKRKETVD
+424 KARKTETVE
-433 DEYTPPEENE
+433 DEYTPPEENV
-443 RPNEDEN
+443 RPNEDETE
-450 DNSSVDNNDSNSN
+450 NSSVDNNDSNSN
-463 NNQESNNE
+463 SDNNQESDNE

-476 DNSNSGE
+476 DNNSGE

>member
-1 MENSRYE
+1 MEVNVENSRYE

-72 DNKCFLTYEF
+72 DDKCFLTYEF

-90 LFKRKNVSE
+90 LFKRKDVSE
-99 SFILDI
+99 SFLLDI
-105 LKKILLSLIYSENNG
+105 LRKILLSLIYSENNG

-153 DSTSQLNHNISVL
+153 NSEAQLNHNINLL
-166 LEILENS
+166 LEILENY
-173 NINIENSNLNSFYQ
+173 NIDIENSIFNSFYQ
-187 KLRNNSYDDT
+187 NLRNNSYDDT

-203 LNVINNCK
+203 LNEINNYK
-211 MTSSNNDS
+211 MTGSNND
-219 NESIDNTIKLDLKNE
+219 SIDNTIKLDLKNE

-246 LFEEEEIKDKKKS
+246 LFEEEIKNKKKS

-286 YNSRP
+286 YNLRP
-291 KAPDYVGKNLML
+291 KAPDYVGKNLRL

-309 ANNIEL
+309 ANDIEL

-322 VDKSNYNKYVVIG
+322 VDKSDFNKYVVIG

-340 GEKLLFKKKI
+340 GDKLLFKKKI
-350 KVELGLEKENT
+350 KVELGLEKEDT

-370 KKAKKELSNLGLNV
+370 KKAKKELSNLGVNV
-384 KKVRYKKSTVYDEG
+384 KKVRYKKSSVYDEG
-398 LVIDQSIEAGRKI
+398 VVIAQSIDAGRKI
-411 QNGDFVTITVSSG
+411 QNGDFITITVSSG
-424 KIKRKETVD
+424 KIRKTETIE

-443 RPNEDEN
+443 RPNEDET
-450 DNSSVDNNDSNSN
+450 DNSSINNNHSNSN
-463 NNQESNNE
+463 NNQEFDNE

-476 DNSNSGE
+476 DNNSGE

>member
-90 LFKRKNVSE
+90 LFKRKNASE

-105 LKKILLSLIYSENNG
+105 LKKILLSLIYSENNE

-133 DENNNLKIDI
+133 DEKNNLKIDI

-173 NINIENSNLNSFYQ
+173 NIDIENSNLNSFYQ

-203 LNVINNCK
+203 LNEINNYK
-211 MTSSNNDS
+211 MTGSNND
-219 NESIDNTIKLDLKNE
+219 SIDNTIKLDLKNG

-246 LFEEEEIKDKKKS
+246 LFEEEEIKNKKKS

-278 AAAAIIFY
+278 AAAVIIFC
-286 YNSRP
+286 YNLRP
-291 KAPDYVGKNLML
+291 KAPDYVGKNLRL

-309 ANNIEL
+309 ANDIEL

-322 VDKSNYNKYVVIG
+322 VDKSDFNKYVVIG

-340 GEKLLFKKKI
+340 GDKLLFKKKI
-350 KVELGLEKENT
+350 KVELGLEKEDT

-370 KKAKKELSNLGLNV
+370 KKAKKELSNLGVNV
-384 KKVRYKKSTVYDEG
+384 KKVRYKKSSVYDEG
-398 LVIDQSIEAGRKI
+398 VVIAQSIDAGRKI
-411 QNGDFVTITVSSG
+411 QNGDFITITVSSG
-424 KIKRKETVD
+424 KIRKTETIE

-443 RPNEDEN
+443 RPNEDET
-450 DNSSVDNNDSNSN
+450 DNSSINNNDSNSN
-463 NNQESNNE
+463 SNQEFDNE

-476 DNSNSGE
+476 ENNSGE

>member
-1 MENSRYE
+1 MENNRYE

-42 YFDSLANNLKS
+42 YFDTLTNSLKS

-72 DNKCFLTYEF
+72 DDKCFLTYEF

-90 LFKRKNVSE
+90 LFKRKDVSE
-99 SFILDI
+99 SFLFDI
-105 LKKILLSLIYSENNG
+105 LRKILLSLIYSENNG

-133 DENNNLKIDI
+133 DENNNFKIDI

-153 DSTSQLNHNISVL
+153 NSEAQLNHNINLL

-173 NINIENSNLNSFYQ
+173 NIDIENSNLNSFYQ
-187 KLRNNSYDDT
+187 NLRNNSYDDT

-203 LNVINNCK
+203 LNVINNYK
-211 MTSSNNDS
+211 MTSSNND
-219 NESIDNTIKLDLKNE
+219 SIDNTIKLDLKNE

-246 LFEEEEIKDKKKS
+246 LFEEEEIKDTKKS
-259 HNYLKS
+259 HNYVKS
-265 FLVYFTSVLLAFF
+265 FLVYFTSVLLAFI

-286 YNSRP
+286 YNLRP
-291 KAPDYVGKNLML
+291 KAPDYVGKNLRL

-309 ANNIEL
+309 ANDIEL

-322 VDKSNYNKYVVIG
+322 VDKSDFNKYVVIG

-340 GEKLLFKKKI
+340 GDKLLFKKKI
-350 KVELGLEKENT
+350 KVELGLEKEDT

-384 KKVRYKKSTVYDEG
+384 KKVRYKKSSVYDEG
-398 LVIDQSIEAGRKI
+398 VVIDQSIEAGRNIK
-411 QNGDFVTITVSSG
+411 NGDFITITVSSG
-424 KIKRKETVD
+424 KARKTETVE

-443 RPNEDEN
+443 RPNEDETE
-450 DNSSVDNNDSNSN
+450 NSSVDNNDSNSN
-463 NNQESNNE
+463 SDNNQESDNE

-476 DNSNSGE
+476 DNNSGE

>member
-1 MENSRYE
+1 MENNRYE

-28 LNRYLSFKEYNDKK
+28 LNRYLSFKEYNDNK
-42 YFDSLANNLKS
+42 YFDTLTNSLKS

-72 DNKCFLTYEF
+72 DDKCFLTYEF

-90 LFKRKNVSE
+90 LFKRKDVSE
-99 SFILDI
+99 SFLFDI
-105 LKKILLSLIYSENNG
+105 LRKILLSLIYSENNG

-133 DENNNLKIDI
+133 DENNNFKIDI

-153 DSTSQLNHNISVL
+153 NSEAQLNHNINLL

-173 NINIENSNLNSFYQ
+173 NIDIENSIFNSFYQ
-187 KLRNNSYDDT
+187 NLRNNSYDDT

-203 LNVINNCK
+203 LNKIDNYK
-211 MTSSNNDS
+211 MTGSNN
-219 NESIDNTIKLDLKNE
+219 ESLDNTIKLDLKNE

-246 LFEEEEIKDKKKS
+246 LFEEEIKNKKKS
-259 HNYLKS
+259 HNYIKS

-291 KAPDYVGKNLML
+291 KAPDYVGKNLRL

-309 ANNIEL
+309 ANDIEL

-322 VDKSNYNKYVVIG
+322 VDKSDFNKYVVIG

-340 GEKLLFKKKI
+340 GDKLLFKKKI
-350 KVELGLEKENT
+350 KVELGLEKEDT

-384 KKVRYKKSTVYDEG
+384 KKVRYKKSSVYDEG
-398 LVIDQSIEAGRKI
+398 VVIDQSIEAGRNIK
-411 QNGDFVTITVSSG
+411 NGDFITITVSSG
-424 KIKRKETVD
+424 KARKTETVE

-443 RPNEDEN
+443 RPNEDETE
-450 DNSSVDNNDSNSN
+450 NSSVDNNDSNSN
-463 NNQESNNE
+463 NNQESDNE

-476 DNSNSGE
+476 DNNSGE

>member
-28 LNRYLSFKEYNDKK
+28 LNRYLSFKEYNDKR
-42 YFDSLANNLKS
+42 YFDTLANNLKS

-72 DNKCFLTYEF
+72 NNKCFLTYEF

-90 LFKRKNVSE
+90 LFKRRNVSE
-99 SFILDI
+99 SFIIDI

-120 IFFGNLRIYNMLV
+120 IFFWNLRIYNMLV

-173 NINIENSNLNSFYQ
+173 NIDIENSNLNSFYQ

-203 LNVINNCK
+203 LNEINNYK
-211 MTSSNNDS
+211 MTGSNND
-219 NESIDNTIKLDLKNE
+219 SIDNTIKLDLKNE

-278 AAAAIIFY
+278 AASAIIFC
-286 YNSRP
+286 YNLRP
-291 KAPDYVGKNLML
+291 KAPDYIGKNLRL

-309 ANNIEL
+309 ANDIEL

-322 VDKSNYNKYVVIG
+322 VDKSDFNKYVVIG

-340 GEKLLFKKKI
+340 GDKLLFNKKI
-350 KVELGLEKENT
+350 KVELGLEKEDT

-370 KKAKKELSNLGLNV
+370 KKAKKELSNLGVNV
-384 KKVRYKKSTVYDEG
+384 KKVRYKKSSVYDEG
-398 LVIDQSIEAGRKI
+398 VVIAQSIDAGRKI
-411 QNGDFVTITVSSG
+411 QNGDFITITVSSG
-424 KIKRKETVD
+424 KIRKTETIE

-443 RPNEDEN
+443 RPNEDET
-450 DNSSVDNNDSNSN
+450 DNSSINNNDSNSN
-463 NNQESNNE
+463 NNQEFDNE

-476 DNSNSGE
+476 ENNSGE